1 MLLPKLQAVVLTVAL
16 ALGAGAAHA
25 TTITFDELPASLND
39 IYYAG
44 YAFASGGYDFKVEQG
59 PVWIVPA
66 QTPGSGFAT
75 NGTTSLDLAGIVSV
89 TSATHQPFSVTS
101 MDLATFW
108 TRETSTVR
116 LTGTDVGGHQI
127 IQTYT
132 LSNAN
137 SAHPYDLET
146 TQLTGF
152 NNLTS
157 LVMELVYRPDNLA
170 TYFSLVDNIVIN
182 ETAVSAVP
190 EPTSWAMLGMGL
202 AMIAGFS
209 RRKSA

>member
-1 MLLPKLQAVVLTVAL
+1 MLLPKLQAVVLTAAL
-16 ALGAGAAHA
+16 TLGAGAAHA

-39 IYYAG
+39 IHYPG

-59 PVWIVPA
+59 LVWIVPG
-66 QTPGSGFAT
+66 QTPGLGYAT
-75 NGTTSLDLAGIVSV
+75 NGTTGLDLAGNVSV
-89 TSATHQPFSVTS
+89 TSAAHKPFSVTS

-108 TRETSTVR
+108 AGETSSVK

-137 SAHPYDLET
+137 SAHPYDLQT
-146 TQLTGF
+146 THLTGF

-157 LVMELVYRPDNLA
+157 LVMEMVPNSPTEP
-170 TYFSLVDNIVIN
+170 TYFTLVDNIVIN